1 MTKLSLSLTGFIVVA
16 TAMLAPS
23 LTARTQSAN
32 RFEYLRLSSYSARVQ
47 ALGRVEFRSGY
58 RACDAATPNWTCRD
72 FEPTES
78 SATALSTAL
87 ATLGTEGWELVSALD
102 EDPESSYAKRL
113 MYLFKRPVP

>member
-1 MTKLSLSLTGFIVVA
+1 
-16 TAMLAPS
+16 
-23 LTARTQSAN
+23 
-32 RFEYLRLSSYSARVQ
+32 
-47 ALGRVEFRSGY
+47 VEFRSGY
-58 RACDAATPNWTCRD
+58 RACVAATPNWACRD

-78 SATALSTAL
+78 SAAALSTAL